1 MAIDFPSTPT
11 AGQEFGGY
19 YWDDTKEV
27 WRSQSTN
34 RGSVITSA
42 TTPTGATAGDMWFN
56 TVDGTMFVYYDD
68 GITTQWV
75 EVQANV
81 DNYRTPSQN
90 YIING
95 GMDIWQRGDSVTLS
109 STQPFGPDRWR
120 YGHSRFGP
128 TSSVTFSRQAF
139 TLGSFPVSGVK
150 SYTRITSSES
160 QFPGDFVE
168 LSQRIEDVTILAG
181 KTVTFSFWANFPSSG
196 RIVSI
201 GFSAG
206 NVSGGNSSPF
216 ALTTTSISGWNRYTA
231 TFNLPNLSGSTVSAN
246 NYFSLAVR
254 YFAANLGETVYLEF
268 TGAQLEEGTIATPF
282 RRNQSNIQAELAA
295 CQRYY
300 WRFQNTGGAGRFAYG
315 HFVST
320 TVWNG
325 LVILPVPMRDFPTVS
340 AGGGGNGYIS
350 DGAVGHG
357 NRSWAGCVSRFDV
370 VAVSSNTYVP
380 ISFSGSS
387 FPQFRPGWLEA
398 NGASGQFLEL
408 NAEL

>member
-95 GMDIWQRGDSVTLS
+95 GMDVWQRGDSVTLS

-216 ALTTTSISGWNRYTA
+216 ASTTTSISGWNRYTA
-231 TFNLPNLSGSTVSAN
+231 TFNLPNLSGSTVSSN

-268 TGAQLEEGTIATPF
+268 TGVQLEEGTIATPF
-282 RRNQSNIQAELAA
+282 RRNQASIEAELAS

-300 WRFQNTGGAGRFAYG
+300 QRLTGNVNASLGSGVFTSG
-315 HFVST
+315 T
-320 TVWNG
+320 TSYVN
-325 LVILPVPMRDFPTVS
+325 VFFPTTMRQAPVLDGWSSLYFTDRTNIDATVS
-340 AGGGGNGYIS
+340 ALPANSTQQYFSPNSAHFSMTNASGGTTN
-350 DGAVGHG
+350 
-357 NRSWAGCVSRFDV
+357 
-370 VAVSSNTYVP
+370 
-380 ISFSGSS
+380 
-387 FPQFRPGWLEA
+387 RPGFLCFQA
-398 NGASGQFLEL
+398 NGFIAFT
-408 NAEL
+408 AEL